1 MDSGIQG
8 VKFRGHSPLLSNKKI
23 VCSHSDSKN
32 STLERWTSKERTVRP
47 RQLSSLN
54 SEGWTLTALT
64 QPNCQTNIKCIRWW
78 TSQAQKWLKAKQ
90 RWYQKASCSSMFL
103 EKMQWSDFRTNNIYM
118 AAGSAQ
124 ESAYF
129 LVRWPIFGPSGPY
142 IAVIYGLYCS
152 HNMWKTGDGWTLGF
166 RVCSSGGTARC

>member
-1 MDSGIQG
+1 MACTVHIICWKWVIDGLWDSGCVVQG
-8 VKFRGHSPLLSNKKI
+8 AQPAVRQKKF

-32 STLERWTSKERTVRP
+32 STLERWSKERTVRP

-90 RWYQKASCSSMFL
+90 RWYQKASCSSMFWENAMVWFQNKQHIHGCRL
-103 EKMQWSDFRTNNIYM
+103 SPRECILFGALT
-118 AAGSAQ
+118 
-124 ESAYF
+124 YF
-129 LVRWPIFGPSGPY
+129 WPIGS
-142 IAVIYGLYCS
+142 I
-152 HNMWKTGDGWTLGF
+152 H
-166 RVCSSGGTARC
+166 SSNLWPVLFT